1 MGLRSG
7 KGLTLLMAVS
17 GGFGDELYTFP
28 QKLCTPGVGT
38 DIAPPPLPKQPL
50 KRFHPLTRAS
60 AS

>member
-38 DIAPPPLPKQPL
+38 DIAHPPSRNSHSNVSTP
-50 KRFHPLTRAS
+50 
-60 AS
+60 